1 MLPRRRPRRA
11 SPPVPAPPA
20 PPQDPARADR
30 LDTLEAM
37 VGDLVAALAPAEEAR
52 SGRRGRPRVLPAL
65 ALWSGLVICV
75 LRGFSS
81 QRALWRL
88 LTSKALWHYPRFA
101 VSDEA
106 VYQRL
111 EAGGTT
117 VLERLLVDIS
127 AVLAARLAPHA
138 DCTLAPFAADV
149 VAIDETTLDP
159 VARKLPALRDVA
171 PGDRRLLPGKLAAV
185 VDLRRQLF
193 RHVEH
198 LPDPGQN
205 EKVAA
210 RGLLDHLVAGTLVLA
225 DLGYFG
231 FEWFDDLTDRGFW
244 WVSKLRAKTS
254 FAVVHT
260 YYDQGEVFDGLVW
273 LGKHRADRAKHAV
286 RLVQFR
292 HGATLYRYATN
303 VHDPLLLPMADV
315 ARLYARR
322 WDIELAF
329 TLIKTDLGLH
339 LLWSAKT
346 VVVLQQVWA
355 VLIIA
360 QLLQALRMTIA
371 AEAGVDPF
379 EVSMPLLVEYLPQY
393 AARGIDPVAA
403 FVADGVA
410 LGFIRPSRRTRI
422 LAPRLV
428 DDHLILAPPDLVL
441 VRDPRYAGR
450 KCERPDQA
458 AA

>member
-1 MLPRRRPRRA
+1 MLPRRRPRLA
-11 SPPVPAPPA
+11 VPPGAVVPTPDAV
-20 PPQDPARADR
+20 RADR

-37 VGDLVAALAPAEEAR
+37 VGELVTALAPAEESR

-81 QRALWRL
+81 QRAIWRL

-101 VSDEA
+101 LSDEA

-111 EAGGTT
+111 AAGGTT
-117 VLERLLVDIS
+117 FLQRLFGDLS
-127 AVLAARLAPHA
+127 ALLAARLDTVA
-138 DCTLAPFAADV
+138 DRTLAPFATDV

-159 VARKLPALRDVA
+159 VARKLPALHEVPA
-171 PGDRRLLPGKLAAV
+171 GDRRLLPGKLAAI
-185 VDLRRQLF
+185 VDLRRQQF

-198 LPDPGQN
+198 ITDPCQN

-210 RGLLDHLVAGTLVLA
+210 RGLLDHLIAGSLVLA

-254 FAVVHT
+254 YEVIHPF
-260 YYDQGEVFDGLVW
+260 YQQGEIFDGLVW

-292 HGATLYRYATN
+292 HGATLYRYVTN
-303 VHDPLLLPMADV
+303 VHDPLLLPMAEV
-315 ARLYARR
+315 TRLYARR

-329 TLIKTDLGLH
+329 NLIKTDLGLH

-346 VVVLQQVWA
+346 VVVVQQVWA

-360 QLLQALRMTIA
+360 QLLQALRLTIA

-379 EVSMPLLVEYLPQY
+379 EVSMPLLVKYLPQY

-410 LGFIRPSRRTRI
+410 LGFIRPSRRTRTI
-422 LAPRLV
+422 APRIA
-428 DDHLILAPPDLVL
+428 DDHLTPPPPDLVL
-441 VRDPRYAGR
+441 LRPPRYAGR
-450 KCERPDQA
+450 KCDRQEQA